1 MINTSILIEIAHK
14 LEAIEQNQNR
24 LIELLTEKVG
34 DKVRVR
40 VNAASGQAATIRARQ
55 GRQAARWGIS
65 PEEWRL
71 LVGENETI
79 IPPGFDMAE
88 AVAQLRS
95 EQREIVDTKPRLR
108 RGAAKRATATK
119 KKATKKKATKKK
131 ATKKKAIVTL
141 LTEKTTDSRDD
152 ALLKLMADVE
162 SLRALIEDN
171 RTPAQQAQDERLYA
185 NVLRAPGIRKAVSNT
200 LAGRARVGRAAK
212 NMGMTLDEWTAWC
225 DAQGWEDRTKV
236 PSKRERLIIESG
248 DQALPIED
256 EPAAP
261 KRPRGRPKGSKDK
274 KPRKKRTTKKAAKR

>member
-1 MINTSILIEIAHK
+1 MSNTSTLIEIAHK
-14 LEAIEQNQNR
+14 LEVIEQNQNR

-34 DKVRVR
+34 DRVRVR

-65 PEEWRL
+65 PEEWRF

-95 EQREIVDTKPRLR
+95 ERREIVDTKPRLR

-119 KKATKKKATKKK
+119 KKATKK

-171 RTPAQQAQDERLYA
+171 RTPAQQAQDEMLYA

-200 LAGRARVGRAAK
+200 LAGRARVGKAAK
-212 NMGMTLDEWTAWC
+212 NIGMTLDEWIAWC
-225 DAQGWEDRTKV
+225 DAHGWEDRTKV

-248 DQALPIED
+248 NQALPIDD